1 MKKIAIVLD
10 SFSGLYE
17 NDIKDNKDIFFLS
30 LQVEVDNKVIQEGLE
45 VPSQDLIDKIVNG
58 ANCATSLPVLSYIQ
72 DLINKLLKEY
82 EQVVFLPIPKTMSGT
97 LDTLLAFT
105 KSYKNVTI
113 IENHFT
119 GNTYLEV
126 AQRAIKMMEDGLGIK
141 DVISFIEET
150 NNKTLGYVIPNDLKP
165 VIDSGRLK
173 GIKKHIITSGNFSI
187 IIKVYNKL
195 SVTGIARSKKSAIK
209 KVFSKIEKFC
219 NENALEEGYSY
230 KILYGYEDTF
240 LKLAKE
246 YMKEN
251 LIELALEMKTSLST
265 FIHTGYGSIYIG
277 VTPKIV

>member
-105 KSYKNVTI
+105 KAYKNVTI

-126 AQRAIKMMEDGLGIK
+126 AQRAIKMMEDGIGIK

-150 NNKTLGYVIPNDLKP
+150 NNKTLGYTIPNDLKP

>member
-105 KSYKNVTI
+105 KAYKNVTI

-150 NNKTLGYVIPNDLKP
+150 NNKTLGYTIPNDLKP

-219 NENALEEGYSY
+219 NENVLEEGYSY